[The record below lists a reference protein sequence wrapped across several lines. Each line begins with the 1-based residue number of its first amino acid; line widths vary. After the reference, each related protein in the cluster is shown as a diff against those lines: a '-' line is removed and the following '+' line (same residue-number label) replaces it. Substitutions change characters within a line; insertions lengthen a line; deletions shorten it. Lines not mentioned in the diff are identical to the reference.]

1 MISFRS
7 SSLMNRISVNLPSIQ
22 KTPGGEEVLVQFSW
36 KISPTAVCPVLS
48 LAKQSAFFMVLG
60 GVEQNTNGSEQMG
73 LSLVGVLH
81 CAWGQY
87 TDTVGLGLNKYRAL
101 LTLRRGE
108 IGG

>member
-1 MISFRS
+1 
-7 SSLMNRISVNLPSIQ
+7 
-22 KTPGGEEVLVQFSW
+22 
-36 KISPTAVCPVLS
+36 
-48 LAKQSAFFMVLG
+48 MVLG

-101 LTLRRGE
+101 LTLRLGE